1 MEIRQLQHAVAVA
14 DEGGFTAAAD
24 AAGITQPALSQSVA
38 ALERELGLELF
49 VRGRRVALTSAGE
62 AFLGPARQVLRA
74 AAAVRDA
81 AAEVTELR
89 AGRLDLVALPTLAVD
104 PLADLLGRFRAAHPG
119 ITVRVDA
126 PDLRVAVL
134 DQVRRG
140 DAELGLAEV
149 VHDVPGLEVRPVA
162 SQEVVLV
169 APPGTRLAQTRRI
182 PRQRLGDLDLIST
195 PVGTSTRALLD
206 DACAGAGVEP
216 RVVIETAHRE
226 ALAPLVVAGAGAALL
241 AAPQAR
247 QAAAGGAVVARLD
260 PPLRRQVGFLHRRG
274 TLSPAARALL
284 DLAPTP
290 DEPSA

>member
-1 MEIRQLQHAVAVA
+1 MEIRQLRHAVAVV

-24 AAGITQPALSQSVA
+24 AVGITQPALSQSIA
-38 ALERELGLELF
+38 ALERELGLPLF
-49 VRGRRVALTSAGE
+49 VRGRQVTLTSAGE

-104 PLADLLGRFRAAHPG
+104 PLAELLGRFRTAHPRVG
-119 ITVRVDA
+119 VRVTA
-126 PDLRVAVL
+126 PDLRVAVI

-149 VHDVPGLEVRPVA
+149 VDDRAGLEVHPVA

-169 APPGTRLAQTRRI
+169 APPGTRLAQSRRV
-182 PRQRLGDLDLIST
+182 PRRRLGELDLIST
-195 PVGTSTRALLD
+195 PIGTSTRALLD

-216 RVVIETAHRE
+216 HVVVETAHRE
-226 ALAPLVVAGAGAALL
+226 ALAALVVAGAGSALL

-260 PPLRRQVGFLHRRG
+260 PPLTRQVGFLHRRG
-274 TLSPAARALL
+274 PLSPAARALL
-284 DLAPTP
+284 DLAPPTTTT
-290 DEPSA
+290 S

>member
-1 MEIRQLQHAVAVA
+1 MEIRQLRHAVAVV

-24 AAGITQPALSQSVA
+24 TVGITRPALSQSIA
-38 ALERELGLELF
+38 ALERELGIALF
-49 VRGRRVALTSAGE
+49 VRGRQVALTAAGE
-62 AFLGPARQVLRA
+62 AFLGPARQALRA
-74 AAAVRDA
+74 ADTVREVAADI
-81 AAEVTELR
+81 TGLR

-104 PLADLLGRFRAAHPG
+104 PLAELVGRFRAAHPAV
-119 ITVRVDA
+119 TVRIDA

-149 VHDVPGLEVRPVA
+149 VHDVAGLEVHPVA
-162 SQEVVLV
+162 AQEVVLV
-169 APPGTRLAQTRRI
+169 APPGTRLAQSRRV
-182 PRQRLGDLDLIST
+182 PRSRLGELDLVST

-206 DACAGAGVEP
+206 EACATAGVEP
-216 RVVIETAHRE
+216 RVVVETAHRE

-260 PPLRRQVGFLHRRG
+260 PPLQRQVGFVHRQG
-274 TLSPAARALL
+274 PLSPAAEAFLA
-284 DLAPTP
+284 LAPTP
-290 DEPSA
+290 REST

>member
-1 MEIRQLQHAVAVA
+1 MEIRQLRHAVAVV

-24 AAGITQPALSQSVA
+24 EVGITQPALSQSIA
-38 ALERELGLELF
+38 ALERELGLSLF
-49 VRGRRVALTSAGE
+49 VRGRQVTLTSAGE

-104 PLADLLGRFRAAHPG
+104 PLADLLGRFRAAHPRVD
-119 ITVRVDA
+119 VRVAA
-126 PDLRVAVL
+126 PDLRVAVI

-140 DAELGLAEV
+140 DAELGLAEI
-149 VHDVPGLEVRPVA
+149 VHDLAGLEVHPVA

-169 APPGTRLAQTRRI
+169 APPGTRLAQSRRV
-182 PRQRLGDLDLIST
+182 PRRRLGELDLIST
-195 PVGTSTRALLD
+195 PTGTSTRALLD
-206 DACAGAGVEP
+206 DACADAGVEP
-216 RVVIETAHRE
+216 HVVIETAHRE
-226 ALAPLVVAGAGAALL
+226 ALAPLVVAGAGSALL

-260 PPLRRQVGFLHRRG
+260 PPLTRQVGFLHRRG
-274 TLSPAARALL
+274 PLSPAARALL
-284 DLAPTP
+284 DLAPTAGP
-290 DEPSA
+290 